1 MTDLTYCL
9 SVEHMFGKGHG
20 DTPDTDQLSQDVG
33 DDRRSDDDVLSD
45 GVCGSPSERNDDAG
59 ERHGDTGA
67 ERQDGDERFDL
78 MTHLD
83 DASVMDRVGV
93 VETLLAGLAH
103 LSAEDLGSD
112 DLLDSVRSV
121 ERLRRYADSVSCRL
135 LAEIEARKVT
145 DTASGLLTASWLAR
159 QAQLPAAVAKRR
171 VRIAKKLA
179 EDLPSVS
186 EALAD
191 GRLGF
196 DQAGVIADAANPRIV
211 EQVDAATDDL
221 CDSVHG
227 STFGR
232 WKNQVRALA
241 DLLDQDGG
249 HDPSNDVGRNHLSM
263 SMTGQTL
270 VLRGELT
277 GENAL
282 IARDAL
288 NKIADQL
295 FSQFSRDNEVT
306 PDIEI
311 PSRRTLLA
319 LALVE
324 AGRRGLGSR
333 PGRAPH
339 SEATLIL
346 TPAGLEDPAGF
357 PTGHG
362 ALSGAGGFGVLGGLG
377 LIGTLDDINGSH
389 GRNGTHGAGY
399 LYGAGCNHHHTDLL
413 DGTWSTGAS
422 PPTSTGPIEGSGRLG
437 TGPIGVRPGP
447 RSSRGFTVRNEE
459 GVALPRSSWD
469 VLMCDPALYSIVVDS
484 LGVPV
489 DMGRQVRLATQAQRR
504 ALAVRDG
511 GCVFPGCE
519 APVRWTEAH
528 HAQYWESGGPT
539 DLRNLALLCRHHH
552 HVAHRTGWTLEVLAD
567 GTTLWTTPMGQVFA
581 GQQHGRTIIRTASG
595 VEPPREPCT

>member
-1 MTDLTYCL
+1 
-9 SVEHMFGKGHG
+9 MFGKGHG
-20 DTPDTDQLSQDVG
+20 DTPESDQRSQG
-33 DDRRSDDDVLSD
+33 GGQRSNGEVSVDEP
-45 GVCGSPSERNDDAG
+45 CGSPSESCDDAREADG
-59 ERHGDTGA
+59 GA
-67 ERQDGDERFDL
+67 CEDRQNTDEQSDL
-78 MTHLD
+78 IAGLD
-83 DASVMDRVGV
+83 DGSVMDRVGV
-93 VETLLAGLAH
+93 VERLLAGLAH

-135 LAEIEARKVT
+135 LAEIDARKVT
-145 DTASGLLTASWLAR
+145 DTGSGLLTASWLAR
-159 QAQLPAAVAKRR
+159 HAQLPAAVAKRR

-179 EDLPSVS
+179 DDLPSVS

-191 GRLGF
+191 GRIGL
-196 DQAGVIADAANPRIV
+196 DQAGVIADAVNPRIAD
-211 EQVDAATDDL
+211 QIDSATDDL
-221 CDSVHG
+221 CEAING

-232 WKNQVRALA
+232 WKKEVRSLA

-249 HDPSNDVGRNHLSM
+249 HDPSKDVGRNHLSM

-277 GENAL
+277 GEHAL
-282 IARDAL
+282 IAHDAL

-295 FSQFSRDNEVT
+295 FRQFSRDNEVT

-324 AGRRGLGSR
+324 AGRRGLGST

-339 SEATLIL
+339 SEATLVL
-346 TPAGLEDPAGF
+346 TPTGLEDPAGF
-357 PTGHG
+357 PAGHG
-362 ALSGAGGFGVLGGLG
+362 ALSGAGGFGLLGGFG
-377 LIGTLDDINGSH
+377 SMGTLENIDGSH
-389 GRNGTHGAGY
+389 GVNGLQGAGY
-399 LYGAGCNHHHTDLL
+399 LYGAGCKDHHTDLP
-413 DGTWSTGAS
+413 DGTWFTGTS
-422 PPTSTGPIEGSGRLG
+422 PPTSTGPLEGSGRLG

-447 RSSRGFTVRNEE
+447 RSWRGFTVRNEE

-489 DMGRQVRLATQAQRR
+489 DMGRQVRLATRAQRR

-519 APVRWTEAH
+519 APVGWTEAH
-528 HAQYWESGGPT
+528 HAEYWESGGPT

-552 HVAHRTGWTLEVLAD
+552 RVAHRTGWSLEVLAD

-581 GQQHGRTIIRTASG
+581 GQQHGRTIIRPTFG
-595 VEPPREPCT
+595 VEPPLEPCT